1 MKNVRIIPPKPKE
14 NKKLRV
20 AAYCRVSTS
29 GPEQLRSLEIQIKTY
44 SEMIKSHPNWIFA
57 GVYYDIE
64 SGLRRS
70 GRKSLDKLL
79 RKAAKGKIDYI
90 ITKSISR
97 VSRDT
102 LEVLKIIRF
111 LRERGIN
118 MHFENEKLDSI

>member
-1 MKNVRIIPPKPKE
+1 MKNVRIIPVIPKE

-29 GPEQLRSLEIQIKTY
+29 RPEQLRSLEIQIKAYTKI
-44 SEMIKSHPNWIFA
+44 IKSHPNWLYA
-57 GVYYDIE
+57 GVFYDIE

-70 GRKSLDKLL
+70 GRSGLDKMLGNV
-79 RKAAKGKIDYI
+79 AKGKIDYI

-111 LRERGIN
+111 LRC
-118 MHFENEKLDSI
+118 FLPEKD